1 MSLINHRRRSAR
13 WHGASQKV
21 GQSAANLFLDRIDI
35 QVEVSAL
42 KYSQLSSASS
52 GEPSSEIRKRVIA
65 ARQIQENRYR
75 EYPGIHCNAQTTDRL
90 LHHYCVLDE
99 ETNNTL

>member
-1 MSLINHRRRSAR
+1 MKQNIRRKA
-13 WHGASQKV
+13 
-21 GQSAANLFLDRIDI
+21 DYIIPDCIDI

-75 EYPGIHCNAQTTDRL
+75 EYWYSL
-90 LHHYCVLDE
+90 
-99 ETNNTL
+99 

>member
-1 MSLINHRRRSAR
+1 MKKAIDMTAINKREAGPIIPS
-13 WHGASQKV
+13 S
-21 GQSAANLFLDRIDI
+21 IDI

-75 EYPGIHCNAQTTDRL
+75 EYWYSL
-90 LHHYCVLDE
+90 
-99 ETNNTL
+99 